1 MSAGD
6 EEHERPAPSAHT
18 SRPDQVPPD
27 GARRGPGAVP
37 GPGTVPR
44 RTGTRSELEPDVV
57 RARPVT
63 LTCHWCDTPI
73 EVKARGRLPR
83 WCGAQCRHRAWE
95 QDRAAASGRTAV
107 RFVEQVVTVEREVEV
122 EVETLP
128 RGPGW
133 APALHALAH
142 QVDTGLVYDRDLPAL
157 TDAYLA
163 VGDALRRRR
172 RRAASP

>member
-1 MSAGD
+1 VSAGD
-6 EEHERPAPSAHT
+6 EEHERAAPSART
-18 SRPDQVPPD
+18 DRPDRGLPGGLDEVRRQAQSR
-27 GARRGPGAVP
+27 AR
-37 GPGTVPR
+37 
-44 RTGTRSELEPDVV
+44 ELSPQESEPD
-57 RARPVT
+57 RASGRPVT
-63 LTCHWCDTPI
+63 LTCHWCDAPI

-95 QDRAAASGRTAV
+95 QDRAAASGRSAV
-107 RFVEQVVTVEREVEV
+107 RFVDQVVTVEREVEV

-142 QVDTGLVYDRDLPAL
+142 QMDTGLVYDRDLPAL

-163 VGDALRRRR
+163 VGDALRRRSHPPPPR
-172 RRAASP
+172 P